1 MENSN
6 KQKILGLIIDCK
18 FNFKSDINELC
29 KKASQKIGAL
39 CRLSS
44 YLKNHQK
51 EVIFK
56 SIIKLQFNYF
66 SLVRM
71 LCSKTANNMSSNI
84 YSYLGHCEAKAQKIK
99 KYASPSVPTP
109 LRPFKRKKLYFKKWN
124 FLALKNLIKLF

>member
-29 KKASQKIGAL
+29 KKAPQKIGVL

-44 YLKNHQK
+44 YLKNYQK

-56 SIIKLQFNYF
+56 SIIKIQFNYF

-71 LCSKTANNMSSNI
+71 LCSRTANNMSSTVTWATVKPK
-84 YSYLGHCEAKAQKIK
+84 LKKIK
-99 KYASPSVPTP
+99 KIRFSLRSYPPPP
-109 LRPFKRKKLYFKKWN
+109 LKRKKLYFKKWN
-124 FLALKNLIKLF
+124 FLAPKNLIKLF